1 MTRHSLKDKYIHADH
16 WDWDSDNA
24 PLRALRA
31 QLAAEWDD
39 GTQDPANLIGIG
51 ATEFMARSRA
61 VVRRMLEGM
70 ERRHYI
76 VNAKL
81 LYAALF
87 PFPDKPRAGDM
98 LLMDALAA
106 WTDRDAY
113 DGRQTIR
120 Q

>member
-1 MTRHSLKDKYIHADH
+1 MTDHSLKDKYIHADH

-31 QLAAEWDD
+31 QLAAEWDEK
-39 GTQDPANLIGIG
+39 TRDPAGLTGIG
-51 ATEFMARSRA
+51 AAEFMARSRA

-76 VNAKL
+76 VNADI
-81 LYAALF
+81 LYSALF
-87 PFPDKPRAGDM
+87 PFPDKPCAGDM

-106 WTDRDAY
+106 WTDGDAY
-113 DGRQTIR
+113 DKRQTTLR
-120 Q
+120 